1 MVVVRQR
8 LKKPLFNLH
17 DVIHEYV
24 ILTRLSNTIV
34 LEEMY
39 NSLRVLC

>member
-1 MVVVRQR
+1 MPKLPHTDCSSAV
-8 LKKPLFNLH
+8 KEPLFHLH

-34 LEEMY
+34 LE
-39 NSLRVLC
+39 